1 MPDEPTTGR
10 LVVLCGID
18 ASGKTTQADLL
29 AEHAQAQGVP
39 VRRISYPRY
48 GEGFFGDLIE
58 RYLRGEFAQEAGDV
72 SPWLASLPYACDRW
86 ESLPRLREWLQEGAL
101 VLCNRYVPANMAHQ
115 GSKLAPEAREAFF
128 QWEER
133 MEYDVF
139 GLPRPDL
146 HLLMDVPPEV
156 AAELVRKRNAELG
169 RDDGQDIHERDDSH
183 LTRTA
188 ECYRALAAAQRGGKW
203 SVVSCVEDGRLLP
216 PAQIATRVW
225 DAARSC
231 IMSCGKNR

>member
-1 MPDEPTTGR
+1 MADEVTTGR

-29 AEHAQAQGVP
+29 AEHAEAEGIL

-48 GEGFFGDLIE
+48 GEGFFGELIE

-86 ESLPRLREWLQEGAL
+86 ESLPRLRQWLGEGAL

-115 GSKLAPEAREAFF
+115 GSKLPAEQREDFF
-128 QWEER
+128 RWEER

-146 HLLMDVPPEV
+146 HLLMDVPPVV
-156 AAELVRKRNAELG
+156 AAELVRKRNADLG
-169 RDDGQDIHERDDSH
+169 RADGQDIHERDDSH
-183 LTRTA
+183 LRRTA
-188 ECYRALAAAQRGGKW
+188 ECYQALAAANRGGTW
-203 SVVSCVEDGRLLP
+203 SVVSCVQEGQLLP
-216 PAQIATRVW
+216 PADIASRVW
-225 DAARSC
+225 NAARDV
-231 IMSCGKNR
+231 IMNCCMNR